1 MKKIFATSLLLLFSG
16 AAFVACDDNKND
28 DPTPQY
34 DVISFEPAEHMAA
47 VGGKEVSV
55 GDVTLNIWNLGGDY
69 TYKNAFCGAS
79 CLTELFDGDL
89 FTSADGTV
97 KFASYYDP
105 QYSMWGG
112 IAVAAAP
119 DMTVSEQPIA
129 QQFSVWAEGGANNT
143 ATYAVCY
150 DSNTPT
156 EAYPDYL
163 TASGYPTITFS
174 QLKSA
179 FPDVS
184 EMTLRTDLK
193 SLDEARR
200 IVRTHGGAR
209 SVEYIVG
216 TDDLLLNRNTRN
228 VAEKGIIARKAK
240 GLIRPD
246 STVFLDSGSTTTA
259 LAKELDDMRTLV
271 FTNSLTCAA
280 ELARLEQARTI
291 MIGGSLNRYSLSL
304 NGSKSIEDVNALSF
318 DLLFLGVT
326 SFQSSTGFACG
337 SDDEAALKR
346 ALIAHAEKTV
356 VLMDSS
362 KLGQKSTFKIC
373 DLADVDYVVS
383 DGKLTEH
390 FKKYCEEAE
399 VKVL

>member
-1 MKKIFATSLLLLFSG
+1 MLSESNEEVQMSSTMIERRDSIAALVTSEG
-16 AAFVACDDNKND
+16 
-28 DPTPQY
+28 
-34 DVISFEPAEHMAA
+34 
-47 VGGKEVSV
+47 SV
-55 GDVTLNIWNLGGDY
+55 
-69 TYKNAFCGAS
+69 
-79 CLTELFDGDL
+79 
-89 FTSADGTV
+89 
-97 KFASYYDP
+97 
-105 QYSMWGG
+105 
-112 IAVAAAP
+112 
-119 DMTVSEQPIA
+119 
-129 QQFSVWAEGGANNT
+129 
-143 ATYAVCY
+143 
-150 DSNTPT
+150 
-156 EAYPDYL
+156 
-163 TASGYPTITFS
+163 TFS
-174 QLKSA
+174 QLKKA

-193 SLDEARR
+193 ALDEARR

-209 SVEYIVG
+209 SVEYVVG

-228 VAEKGIIARKAK
+228 VEAKAIIARKAK
-240 GLIRPD
+240 DLVRPD
-246 STVFLDSGSTTTA
+246 STIFLDSGSTTTM
-259 LAKELDDMRTLV
+259 LARELEDLRTLV

-280 ELARLEQARTI
+280 ELARLERTRTI

-304 NGSKSIEDVNALSF
+304 NGSKSIEDVNSLSF

-326 SFQSSTGFACG
+326 SFQSSSGFACG

-383 DGKLTEH
+383 DGNLTEH

-399 VKVL
+399 VTVL

>member
-89 FTSADGTV
+89 FTTADGTV

-174 QLKSA
+174 AARTVDHLWIANSSYVCSWFSGNDKALFVVKITGQKNGVETGS
-179 FPDVS
+179 VT
-184 EMTLRTDLK
+184 ETL
-193 SLDEARR
+193 
-200 IVRTHGGAR
+200 I
-209 SVEYIVG
+209 
-216 TDDLLLNRNTRN
+216 
-228 VAEKGIIARKAK
+228 
-240 GLIRPD
+240 
-246 STVFLDSGSTTTA
+246 SGSDVLSGWRKVNLLSLGEIDRLTFKVSGIDVTA
-259 LAKELDDMRTLV
+259 DPTYFCIDEITLV
-271 FTNSLTCAA
+271 
-280 ELARLEQARTI
+280 
-291 MIGGSLNRYSLSL
+291 
-304 NGSKSIEDVNALSF
+304 K
-318 DLLFLGVT
+318 
-326 SFQSSTGFACG
+326 
-337 SDDEAALKR
+337 
-346 ALIAHAEKTV
+346 
-356 VLMDSS
+356 
-362 KLGQKSTFKIC
+362 
-373 DLADVDYVVS
+373 
-383 DGKLTEH
+383 
-390 FKKYCEEAE
+390 
-399 VKVL
+399 

>member
-1 MKKIFATSLLLLFSG
+1 MSSLVERRDAI
-16 AAFVACDDNKND
+16 AAFV
-28 DPTPQY
+28 T
-34 DVISFEPAEHMAA
+34 SE
-47 VGGKEVSV
+47 GSV
-55 GDVTLNIWNLGGDY
+55 
-69 TYKNAFCGAS
+69 
-79 CLTELFDGDL
+79 
-89 FTSADGTV
+89 
-97 KFASYYDP
+97 
-105 QYSMWGG
+105 
-112 IAVAAAP
+112 
-119 DMTVSEQPIA
+119 
-129 QQFSVWAEGGANNT
+129 
-143 ATYAVCY
+143 
-150 DSNTPT
+150 
-156 EAYPDYL
+156 
-163 TASGYPTITFS
+163 TFGL
-174 QLKSA
+174 LKKT

-193 SLDEARR
+193 ALDEARR

-209 SVEYIVG
+209 SVEYVVG

-228 VAEKGIIARKAK
+228 VEAKTTIARKAK
-240 GLIRPD
+240 ELVRPD

-259 LAKELDDMRTLV
+259 LARELDDVRTLI

-280 ELARLEQARTI
+280 ELARLEHARTI
-291 MIGGSLNRYSLSL
+291 MIGGALNRYSLSL
-304 NGSKSIEDVNALSF
+304 NGSKSIEDINSLNF

-362 KLGQKSTFKIC
+362 KLGQRSTFKIC

-383 DGKLTEH
+383 DGNLTEH

-399 VKVL
+399 VTVL